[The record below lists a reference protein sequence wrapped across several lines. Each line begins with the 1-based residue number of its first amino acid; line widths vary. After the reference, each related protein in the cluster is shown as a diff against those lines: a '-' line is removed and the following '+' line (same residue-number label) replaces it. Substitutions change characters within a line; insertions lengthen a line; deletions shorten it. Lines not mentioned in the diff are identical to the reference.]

1 MSFFLTSTVSMLV
14 VLGIMVLVHEFGHF
28 AVAKLCGVRV
38 EVFSVGFGKRLF
50 GFRRGDTDY
59 RLSLLP
65 LGGYVRMS
73 GESGPQ
79 TGSGMAY
86 GLDPDAK
93 GKMPPEFGPNSRATG
108 DPGEF
113 CNHPRWQ
120 RILIG
125 LAGPVSNFLLALLL
139 MTGFYMMHNEVE
151 AFRSQPANIDFV
163 SDHTAA
169 AAAGLKPGDLITRFD
184 GVGNP
189 TWEQVSIRAAMNVGQ
204 TIRVDVKRD
213 GQTISTQLTV
223 PNPPGSADFDFDTIG
238 FVPRMQENPIRVRQ
252 IEDGMPAA
260 KAGLKPGDEILSVD
274 GLTLHSVDA
283 MLAFLQQDNGKP
295 IQLTVLR
302 DGRTF
307 QINLQPVMADAGNGH
322 PPVKL
327 YRIGF
332 APILPPLKIQQLPLP
347 AALKQSVHF
356 NLRYSGLIIEVLHR
370 MVTRRFAMQDLS
382 GPIGIA
388 RETGLAV
395 EQPGWQPLIGLMSII
410 SLNLGIFNLLPI
422 PILDGGVIVLLLIEG
437 VMRRDLNQEF
447 KERIYQAAF
456 VVLLIFA
463 AFVMFNDI
471 SKLQVFSKLKP

>member
-1 MSFFLTSTVSMLV
+1 MLI

-50 GFRRGDTDY
+50 GFRSGDTDY

-65 LGGYVRMS
+65 LGGYVKMS
-73 GESGPQ
+73 GESPGEE
-79 TGSGMAY
+79 S
-86 GLDPDAK
+86 
-93 GKMPPEFGPNSRATG
+93 TG
-108 DPGEF
+108 DPAEF
-113 CNHPRWQ
+113 SAHPRWQ

-151 AFRSQPANIDFV
+151 AFRSQAANIDFV

-169 AAAGLKPGDLITRFD
+169 ANAGLKPGDVITRFD
-184 GVGNP
+184 NVDKP

-204 TIRVDVKRD
+204 TIPVDVQRD
-213 GQTISTQLTV
+213 GQTVTTQLTV
-223 PNPPGSADFDFDTIG
+223 PNPRGGDDFDFDTIG
-238 FVPRMQENPIRVRQ
+238 FVPRMQEGPVRIRQ

-260 KAGLKPGDEILSVD
+260 KAGMKPGDQILSVD
-274 GLTLHSVDA
+274 GLMLHSSDA
-283 MLAFLQQDNGKP
+283 MLAFLQQDNGRP

-302 DGRTF
+302 DGKTF
-307 QINLQPVMADAGNGH
+307 PIALQPVMADTDSH
-322 PPVKL
+322 RL

-332 APILPPLKIQQLPLP
+332 APNLPPFKIQQLALP
-347 AALKQSVHF
+347 AALRQSVKF
-356 NLRYSGLIIEVLHR
+356 NLRYSGLILEVLHR
-370 MVTRRFAMQDLS
+370 MVTRRFAVQDLS

-395 EQPGWQPLIGLMSII
+395 EQPGWQPIIGLMSII

>member
-1 MSFFLTSTVSMLV
+1 MLV

-50 GFRRGDTDY
+50 GFRHGDTDY

-65 LGGYVRMS
+65 LGGYVKMS
-73 GESGPQ
+73 GEAPGEAS
-79 TGSGMAY
+79 
-86 GLDPDAK
+86 
-93 GKMPPEFGPNSRATG
+93 TG
-108 DPGEF
+108 DPAEF
-113 CNHPRWQ
+113 SAHPRWQ

-151 AFRSQPANIDFV
+151 AFRSQTANIDFV

-169 AAAGLKPGDLITRFD
+169 GSAGLKAGDVITRFD
-184 GVGNP
+184 TVTNP
-189 TWEQVSIRAAMNVGQ
+189 TWEQVSIRSAMNVGQ
-204 TIRVDVKRD
+204 TVPVDVKRG
-213 GQTISTQLTV
+213 GQAVSTQLAV
-223 PNPPGSADFDFDTIG
+223 PQPTGSDDFDFDTVG
-238 FVPRMQENPIRVRQ
+238 FIPRMQEDPIKVRQ
-252 IEDGMPAA
+252 IEPNMPAA
-260 KAGLKPGDEILSVD
+260 KAGLRAGDEILSVD

-283 MLAFLQQDNGKP
+283 MLAFLQQDSGRP
-295 IQLTVLR
+295 IHLTVLR
-302 DGRTF
+302 DGKTF
-307 QINLQPVMADAGNGH
+307 EVALQPIMADAGNGH
-322 PPVKL
+322 KL
-327 YRIGF
+327 FRIGF
-332 APILPPLKIQQLPLP
+332 APNLPPFKIQQLPLP
-347 AALKQSVHF
+347 EALHQSVKF

-370 MVTRRFAMQDLS
+370 MVTRHFAVQDLS

-388 RETGLAV
+388 RQTGLAV
-395 EQPGWQPLIGLMSII
+395 EQPGWQPIIGLMSII

-471 SKLQVFSKLKP
+471 SKLQVFTKLKP

>member
-50 GFRRGDTDY
+50 GFRHGDTDY

-65 LGGYVRMS
+65 LGGYVKMS
-73 GESGPQ
+73 GESPGEE
-79 TGSGMAY
+79 S
-86 GLDPDAK
+86 
-93 GKMPPEFGPNSRATG
+93 TG
-108 DPGEF
+108 DPAEF
-113 CNHPRWQ
+113 NAHPRWQ

-151 AFRSQPANIDFV
+151 AFRSQPADIDFI
-163 SDHTAA
+163 SDHSAA
-169 AAAGLKPGDLITRFD
+169 ATAGLKAGDLITRFD
-184 GVGNP
+184 SVNNP

-204 TIRVDVKRD
+204 TIPVDVKRD
-213 GQTISTQLTV
+213 GQSISMQLAIPT
-223 PNPPGSADFDFDTIG
+223 PTGTDDFDFDTVG
-238 FVPRMQENPIRVRQ
+238 FVPRMQEGPIRIRQ
-252 IEDGMPAA
+252 VEAGMPAA
-260 KAGLKPGDEILSVD
+260 KAGLKAGDQILSFD
-274 GLTLHSVDA
+274 GLALHSIDA
-283 MLAFLQQDNGKP
+283 MLAFQQQDSGRP
-295 IQLTVLR
+295 IQLTALR
-302 DGRTF
+302 NGQSF
-307 QINLQPVMADAGNGH
+307 QIELQPIMADEPNGH
-322 PPVKL
+322 KL
-327 YRIGF
+327 YRIGIT
-332 APILPPLKIQQLPLP
+332 PNLPPFKIQQLPLP
-347 AALKQSVHF
+347 EALRQSVRF
-356 NLRYSGLIIEVLHR
+356 NLRYSGLILEVLHR
-370 MVTRRFAMQDLS
+370 MVTRRFAVQDLS

-388 RETGLAV
+388 RQTGLAV
-395 EQPGWQPLIGLMSII
+395 EQPGWQPIIGLMSII

-471 SKLQVFSKLKP
+471 SKLQVFTKLKP

>member
-50 GFRRGDTDY
+50 GFRHGDTDY

-73 GESGPQ
+73 GETPGEES
-79 TGSGMAY
+79 
-86 GLDPDAK
+86 
-93 GKMPPEFGPNSRATG
+93 TG
-108 DPGEF
+108 DPAEF
-113 CNHPRWQ
+113 SAHPRWQ

-125 LAGPVSNFLLALLL
+125 LAGPVANFLLALLL

-151 AFRSQPANIDFV
+151 AFRGQPANIDFV

-169 AAAGLKPGDLITRFD
+169 AAAGLKAGDVMTRFD
-184 GVGNP
+184 NVYNP
-189 TWEQVSIRAAMNVGQ
+189 SWEQVSVRAALNVGQ
-204 TIRVDVKRD
+204 TVPVDVRRD
-213 GQTISTQLTV
+213 GQTVSTQLAIPT
-223 PNPPGSADFDFDTIG
+223 PHGSDDFDFDTVG
-238 FVPRMQENPIRVRQ
+238 FVPRMQDYPIKVRQ
-252 IEDGMPAA
+252 IEAGMPAA
-260 KAGLKPGDEILSVD
+260 KAGLKAGDQILSVN

-283 MLAFLQQDNGKP
+283 MLAFLQQDNGHP

-302 DGRTF
+302 DGKTF
-307 QINLQPVMADAGNGH
+307 QVDLQPVMADEPNGH
-322 PPVKL
+322 KL

-332 APILPPLKIQQLPLP
+332 APNVPPFKIQQLPFP
-347 AALKQSVHF
+347 QAFHQSVRF
-356 NLRYSGLIIEVLHR
+356 NLRYSGLIVEVLQR
-370 MVTRRFAMQDLS
+370 MVTRRFAVQDLS

-388 RETGLAV
+388 RQTGQAM
-395 EQPGWQPLIGLMSII
+395 EEPGWQPIIGLMSII

-471 SKLQVFSKLKP
+471 SKLQVFTKLKP

>member
-1 MSFFLTSTVSMLV
+1 MLV

-50 GFRRGDTDY
+50 GFRHGDTDY

-73 GESGPQ
+73 GE
-79 TGSGMAY
+79 
-86 GLDPDAK
+86 
-93 GKMPPEFGPNSRATG
+93 MPGEASTG
-108 DPGEF
+108 DPAEF
-113 CNHPRWQ
+113 SAHPRWQ

-151 AFRSQPANIDFV
+151 AFRSQPARIDFV

-169 AAAGLKPGDLITRFD
+169 AAAGLKAGDLITRFD
-184 GVGNP
+184 NVNNP
-189 TWEQVSIRAAMNVGQ
+189 TWEQLSLRAALNAGQ
-204 TIRVDVKRD
+204 TIPVDVQRD
-213 GQTISTQLTV
+213 GQTIAIQLSI
-223 PNPPGSADFDFDTIG
+223 PNPHGSDEFDFDTIG
-238 FVPRMQENPIRVRQ
+238 FVPRMQQDPIRVRQ
-252 IEDGMPAA
+252 IEPGMPAA
-260 KAGLKPGDEILSVD
+260 KAGLKAGDQILSVD
-274 GLTLHSVDA
+274 GLALHSVDA
-283 MLAFLQQDNGKP
+283 MLAFLQQGNGRP
-295 IQLTVLR
+295 IQLTALR
-302 DGRTF
+302 DGKTF
-307 QINLQPVMADAGNGH
+307 QIELQPIMADEPNGH
-322 PPVKL
+322 KL

-332 APILPPLKIQQLPLP
+332 APNLPPFKIQQLPLP
-347 AALKQSVHF
+347 AAVNQSVHF
-356 NLRYSGLIIEVLHR
+356 NLRYSGLILEVLHR
-370 MVTRRFAMQDLS
+370 MVTRRFAVQDLS

-395 EQPGWQPLIGLMSII
+395 EQPGWQPIIGLMSII

-447 KERIYQAAF
+447 RERLYQAAF

>member
-1 MSFFLTSTVSMLV
+1 MLI

-65 LGGYVRMS
+65 LGGYVKMS
-73 GESGPQ
+73 GETPGEKS
-79 TGSGMAY
+79 
-86 GLDPDAK
+86 
-93 GKMPPEFGPNSRATG
+93 TG

-113 CNHPRWQ
+113 NAHPRWQ

-151 AFRSQPANIDFV
+151 AFRSQPADIDFV

-169 AAAGLKPGDLITRFD
+169 ANAGLQSGDVITRFD
-184 GVGNP
+184 NVNNP
-189 TWEQVSIRAAMNVGQ
+189 TWEQVSIRSALNLGQ
-204 TIRVDVKRD
+204 TITVEVMRA
-213 GQTISTQLTV
+213 GQTIDTQLV
-223 PNPPGSADFDFDTIG
+223 IPNPHGGEDFDFDTIG
-238 FVPRMQENPIRVRQ
+238 FVPRMQDGPIRIRQ
-252 IEDGMPAA
+252 IESGMPAG
-260 KAGLKPGDEILSVD
+260 KAGLKEGDQILSVN
-274 GLTLHSVDA
+274 GLALHSVDA
-283 MLAFLQQDNGKP
+283 MLAFLQQDSGRP
-295 IQLTVLR
+295 ISLTVLR
-302 DGRTF
+302 DGQTF
-307 QINLQPVMADAGNGH
+307 QLALQPVMADEPNGH
-322 PPVKL
+322 KL

-332 APILPPLKIQQLPLP
+332 APNPAPFKIQQLPLP
-347 AALKQSVHF
+347 AALRQSVHF
-356 NLRYSGLIIEVLHR
+356 NLRNSGLILEVLQR
-370 MVTRRFAMQDLS
+370 MVTRRFAVQNLS

-437 VMRRDLNQEF
+437 VLRRDLNQEF

-471 SKLQVFSKLKP
+471 SKLSVFTKLKP

>member
-1 MSFFLTSTVSMLV
+1 MLV

-65 LGGYVRMS
+65 LGGYVKMS
-73 GESGPQ
+73 GEAPGEAS
-79 TGSGMAY
+79 
-86 GLDPDAK
+86 
-93 GKMPPEFGPNSRATG
+93 TG
-108 DPGEF
+108 DPAEF
-113 CNHPRWQ
+113 NAHPRWQ

-151 AFRSQPANIDFV
+151 AFRSQAANIDFV

-169 AAAGLKPGDLITRFD
+169 SNAGLKSGDLITRFD
-184 GVGNP
+184 SVKNP
-189 TWEQVSIRAAMNVGQ
+189 TWEQVSIRSAMNVGQ
-204 TIRVDVKRD
+204 IIPVDVQRD
-213 GQTISTQLTV
+213 GQTVSTQLVV
-223 PNPPGSADFDFDTIG
+223 PNPTGSDDFDFDTIG
-238 FVPRMQENPIRVRQ
+238 FVPRMQEDPIRVRQ
-252 IEDGMPAA
+252 IEAGMPAA
-260 KAGLKPGDEILSVD
+260 KAGLQAGDQILSVD
-274 GLTLHSVDA
+274 GMMLHSVDA
-283 MLAFLQQDNGKP
+283 MLAFLQQGNGRP
-295 IQLTVLR
+295 IQLTALR

-307 QINLQPVMADAGNGH
+307 QLTLQPIMADAGNGR
-322 PPVKL
+322 KL

-332 APILPPLKIQQLPLP
+332 APNLPPFKIQQLPLP
-347 AALKQSVHF
+347 EALKQSVHF
-356 NLRYSGLIIEVLHR
+356 NLRYSGLILEVLHR
-370 MVTRRFAMQDLS
+370 MITRRFAVQDLS

-388 RETGLAV
+388 KQTGLAV
-395 EQPGWQPLIGLMSII
+395 EQPGWQPIIGLMSII

-422 PILDGGVIVLLLIEG
+422 PILDGGMIALLLIEG
-437 VMRRDLNQEF
+437 IMRRDLNQEF
-447 KERIYQAAF
+447 RERLYQAAF

>member
-1 MSFFLTSTVSMLV
+1 MLV

-65 LGGYVRMS
+65 LGGYVKMS
-73 GESGPQ
+73 GESPGEA
-79 TGSGMAY
+79 S
-86 GLDPDAK
+86 
-93 GKMPPEFGPNSRATG
+93 TG
-108 DPGEF
+108 DPAEF
-113 CNHPRWQ
+113 NAHPRWQ

-125 LAGPVSNFLLALLL
+125 LAGPVSNFLLALAL

-151 AFRSQPANIDFV
+151 AFRSQAASIDFV

-169 AAAGLKPGDLITRFD
+169 AAAGLKAGDLMTRFD
-184 GVGNP
+184 NVDNP

-204 TIRVDVKRD
+204 VIPVDVKRD
-213 GQTISTQLTV
+213 GQTVSTEMMI
-223 PNPPGSADFDFDTIG
+223 PNPRGSDEFDFDTIG
-238 FVPRMQENPIRVRQ
+238 FVPRMQEDPVRIRQ
-252 IEDGMPAA
+252 LEAGMPAA
-260 KAGLKPGDEILSVD
+260 KAGMKPGDQILSVD
-274 GLTLHSVDA
+274 GLALHSSDA
-283 MLAFLQQDNGKP
+283 MLAFLQQGNGKP

-302 DGRTF
+302 DGKTF
-307 QINLQPVMADAGNGH
+307 QIALQPVMADTDRH
-322 PPVKL
+322 RL

-332 APILPPLKIQQLPLP
+332 APNLPPFKIQQLPLP
-347 AALKQSVHF
+347 EALKQSVHF
-356 NLRYSGLIIEVLHR
+356 NLRYSGLILEVLHR
-370 MVTRRFAMQDLS
+370 MVTRRFAVQDLS

-395 EQPGWQPLIGLMSII
+395 EQPGWQPIIGLMSII

>member
-50 GFRRGDTDY
+50 GFRHGDTDY

-73 GESGPQ
+73 GE
-79 TGSGMAY
+79 
-86 GLDPDAK
+86 
-93 GKMPPEFGPNSRATG
+93 MPGEASTG

-113 CNHPRWQ
+113 SAHPRWQ

-151 AFRSQPANIDFV
+151 AFRSQPARIDFV

-169 AAAGLKPGDLITRFD
+169 ATAGLKAGDLITRFD
-184 GVGNP
+184 NVNNP
-189 TWEQVSIRAAMNVGQ
+189 TWEQLSLRAALNAGQ
-204 TIRVDVKRD
+204 TIPVDVQRD
-213 GQTISTQLTV
+213 GQTIPIQLSI
-223 PNPPGSADFDFDTIG
+223 PNPHGSDEFDFDTIG
-238 FVPRMQENPIRVRQ
+238 FVPRMQQDPIRVRQ
-252 IEDGMPAA
+252 IEPGMPAA
-260 KAGLKPGDEILSVD
+260 KAGLKAGDLILSVD
-274 GLTLHSVDA
+274 GLALHSVDA
-283 MLAFLQQDNGKP
+283 MLAFLQQGNGRP
-295 IQLTVLR
+295 IHLTALR
-302 DGRTF
+302 DGKTF
-307 QINLQPVMADAGNGH
+307 EIELQPIMADEPNGH
-322 PPVKL
+322 KL

-332 APILPPLKIQQLPLP
+332 APNLPPFKIQQLPLP
-347 AALKQSVHF
+347 AAINQSVHF
-356 NLRYSGLIIEVLHR
+356 NLRYSGLILEVLHR
-370 MVTRRFAMQDLS
+370 MVTRRFAVQDLS

-395 EQPGWQPLIGLMSII
+395 EQPGWQPIIGLMSII

-447 KERIYQAAF
+447 RERLYQAAF

>member
-38 EVFSVGFGKRLF
+38 EVFSIGFGKRLF

-65 LGGYVRMS
+65 FGGYVRMS
-73 GESGPQ
+73 GEAPGEAS
-79 TGSGMAY
+79 
-86 GLDPDAK
+86 
-93 GKMPPEFGPNSRATG
+93 TG
-108 DPGEF
+108 DPAEF
-113 CNHPRWQ
+113 SAHPRWQ

-125 LAGPVSNFLLALLL
+125 LAGPVSNFLLALFL

-151 AFRSQPANIDFV
+151 AFRSDAASIDFV

-169 AAAGLKPGDLITRFD
+169 SAAGLKPGDLITRFD
-184 GVGNP
+184 GVQNP

-204 TIRVDVKRD
+204 TFPVDIRRD
-213 GQTISTQLTV
+213 GQTVESMLTV
-223 PNPPGSADFDFDTIG
+223 PNPRSDDFDFEAIG
-238 FVPRMQENPIRVRQ
+238 FVPRMQADPIRVRQ
-252 IEDGMPAA
+252 IEPNMPAA
-260 KAGLKPGDEILSVD
+260 KAGLQVGDEILSVN
-274 GLTLHSVDA
+274 GLALHSVDA
-283 MLAFLQQDNGKP
+283 MLAFLQQGNGKP
-295 IQLTVLR
+295 IELTVLR
-302 DGRTF
+302 QGKQF
-307 QINLQPVMADAGNGH
+307 QLDLQPVMADAGSGH
-322 PPVKL
+322 KL

-332 APILPPLKIQQLPLP
+332 APNLPPFKIQQLSLP

-356 NLRYSGLIIEVLHR
+356 NLRYSGLILEVLHR
-370 MVTRRFAMQDLS
+370 MVTRRFAVQDLS

-395 EQPGWQPLIGLMSII
+395 EQPGWQPIIGLMSII

-471 SKLQVFSKLKP
+471 SKLEVFSKLKP

>member
-38 EVFSVGFGKRLF
+38 EVFSIGFGKRLF
-50 GFRRGDTDY
+50 GFRHGDTDY

-73 GESGPQ
+73 GEAPGEE
-79 TGSGMAY
+79 T
-86 GLDPDAK
+86 
-93 GKMPPEFGPNSRATG
+93 TG

-113 CNHPRWQ
+113 SAHPRWQ

-125 LAGPVSNFLLALLL
+125 LAGPVCNFLLALFL

-151 AFRSQPANIDFV
+151 AFRSQAANIDFV

-169 AAAGLKPGDLITRFD
+169 ANAGLKAGDLITRFD
-184 GVGNP
+184 SVVNP
-189 TWEQVSIRAAMNVGQ
+189 TWEQVSLRAALNVGQ
-204 TIRVDVKRD
+204 TIPVEVKRA
-213 GQTISTQLTV
+213 GQTVNTMLAV
-223 PNPPGSADFDFDTIG
+223 PQPVGSDDFDFDTVG
-238 FVPRMQENPIRVRQ
+238 FVPRMQEDPITVRQ
-252 IEDGMPAA
+252 IEPDMPAA
-260 KAGLKPGDEILSVD
+260 KAGLQAGDKILSVD

-295 IQLTVLR
+295 IQLDVER
-302 DGRTF
+302 AGKSF
-307 QINLQPVMADAGNGH
+307 QIPLQPIMADAGSGH
-322 PPVKL
+322 KL

-332 APILPPLKIQQLPLP
+332 APNLPPFKIQQLPLP
-347 AALKQSVHF
+347 EALHQSVKF
-356 NLRYSGLIIEVLHR
+356 NLRYSGLILEVLHR
-370 MVTRRFAMQDLS
+370 MVTRHFAVQDLS

-388 RETGLAV
+388 RQTGLAV
-395 EQPGWQPLIGLMSII
+395 EQPGWQPIIGLMSII

-422 PILDGGVIVLLLIEG
+422 PILDGGVIVLLMIEG
-437 VMRRDLNQEF
+437 IMRRDLNQEF

-471 SKLQVFSKLKP
+471 SKLQVFTKLKP

>member
-1 MSFFLTSTVSMLV
+1 MLV

-38 EVFSVGFGKRLF
+38 EVFSIGFGKRLF

-65 LGGYVRMS
+65 LGGYVKMS
-73 GESGPQ
+73 GESPGEV
-79 TGSGMAY
+79 S
-86 GLDPDAK
+86 
-93 GKMPPEFGPNSRATG
+93 TG
-108 DPGEF
+108 DPAEF
-113 CNHPRWQ
+113 SAHPRWQ
-120 RILIG
+120 RMLIG
-125 LAGPVSNFLLALLL
+125 LAGPVANFLLALLL

-151 AFRSQPANIDFV
+151 AFRSQPASIDFV
-163 SDHTAA
+163 ADHTAA

-184 GVGNP
+184 GVTNP
-189 TWEQVSIRAAMNVGQ
+189 TWEQVSIRSAMNVAQ
-204 TIRVDVKRD
+204 TIPVDVKRD
-213 GQTISTQLTV
+213 GQIVNTQLTI
-223 PNPPGSADFDFDTIG
+223 PQPRGGDDFDFDTVG
-238 FVPRMQENPIRVRQ
+238 FVPRMQEDPIRVRQ
-252 IEDGMPAA
+252 IEAGMPAA
-260 KAGLKPGDEILSVD
+260 KAGLKAGDQILSVD

-283 MLAFLQQDNGKP
+283 MLAFLQQGNGRP
-295 IQLTVLR
+295 IQLTALR
-302 DGRTF
+302 DGKTF
-307 QINLQPVMADAGNGH
+307 QIELQPIMADAGNGH
-322 PPVKL
+322 KL

-332 APILPPLKIQQLPLP
+332 APNLPPFKIQQLPLP

-356 NLRYSGLIIEVLHR
+356 NLRYSGLILEVLHR
-370 MVTRRFAMQDLS
+370 MVTRRFAVQDLS

-395 EQPGWQPLIGLMSII
+395 EQPGWQPIIGLMSII

-422 PILDGGVIVLLLIEG
+422 PILDGGVIALLLIEG
-437 VMRRDLNQEF
+437 VMRRDLNPEF
-447 KERIYQAAF
+447 RERIYQAAF

>member
-65 LGGYVRMS
+65 LGGYVKMS
-73 GESGPQ
+73 GETPGEAS
-79 TGSGMAY
+79 
-86 GLDPDAK
+86 
-93 GKMPPEFGPNSRATG
+93 TG
-108 DPGEF
+108 DPAEF
-113 CNHPRWQ
+113 NAHPRWQ

-139 MTGFYMMHNEVE
+139 MTGFYMMHNAVE
-151 AFRSQPANIDFV
+151 AFRSRPASIDFV

-169 AAAGLKPGDLITRFD
+169 AAAGLRSGDLITHFD
-184 GVGNP
+184 NVSNP

-204 TIRVDVKRD
+204 TIPVDVRRG
-213 GQTISTQLTV
+213 GQSVSTELAV
-223 PNPPGSADFDFDTIG
+223 PNPRDGDDFDFDTVG
-238 FVPRMQENPIRVRQ
+238 FVPRMQEDPIRVRQ
-252 IEDGMPAA
+252 IEPDMPAA
-260 KAGLKPGDEILSVD
+260 KAGLKVGDQILSVD

-283 MLAFLQQDNGKP
+283 MLAFLQQDNGRP
-295 IQLTVLR
+295 IHLSVLR

-307 QINLQPVMADAGNGH
+307 QIDLQPVLADEPNGH
-322 PPVKL
+322 KL
-327 YRIGF
+327 FRIGF
-332 APILPPLKIQQLPLP
+332 APNVPPFKIEQLPLP
-347 AALKQSVHF
+347 QALHQSVHF
-356 NLRYSGLIIEVLHR
+356 NLHYSGLILEVLHR
-370 MVTRRFAMQDLS
+370 MVTRRFAVQDLS

-388 RETGLAV
+388 KQTGLAV
-395 EQPGWQPLIGLMSII
+395 EQPGWQPIIGLMSII

-437 VMRRDLNQEF
+437 IMRRDLNQEF

-463 AFVMFNDI
+463 VFVMFNDI

>member
-38 EVFSVGFGKRLF
+38 EVFSIGFGKRLF

-65 LGGYVRMS
+65 LGGYVKMS
-73 GESGPQ
+73 GESPGEA
-79 TGSGMAY
+79 S
-86 GLDPDAK
+86 
-93 GKMPPEFGPNSRATG
+93 TG
-108 DPGEF
+108 DPAEF
-113 CNHPRWQ
+113 NAHPRWQ

-151 AFRSQPANIDFV
+151 AFRSQTANIDFV

-169 AAAGLKPGDLITRFD
+169 AAAGLKAGDLITRFD
-184 GVGNP
+184 SVTNP
-189 TWEQVSIRAAMNVGQ
+189 TWEQVSIRSAMNVGQ
-204 TIRVDVKRD
+204 RIPVDVKRD
-213 GQTISTQLTV
+213 GQIVSMQMTIPQ
-223 PNPPGSADFDFDTIG
+223 PRGGDDFDFDTVG
-238 FVPRMQENPIRVRQ
+238 FVPRMQEDPIRVRQ
-252 IEDGMPAA
+252 IEAGMPAA
-260 KAGLKPGDEILSVD
+260 KAGLKAGDQILSVD

-283 MLAFLQQDNGKP
+283 MLAFLQQGNGRP
-295 IQLTVLR
+295 IQMTVLR
-302 DGRTF
+302 EGKPF
-307 QINLQPVMADAGNGH
+307 QIELQPIMADEPNGH
-322 PPVKL
+322 RL

-332 APILPPLKIQQLPLP
+332 APNLPPFKIQQLPLP
-347 AALKQSVHF
+347 AALKQSVRF
-356 NLRYSGLIIEVLHR
+356 NLRYSGLILEVLQR
-370 MVTRRFAMQDLS
+370 MVTRRFAVQDLS

-395 EQPGWQPLIGLMSII
+395 QQPGWQPLIGLMSII

-471 SKLQVFSKLKP
+471 SKLQMFSKLKP

>member
-1 MSFFLTSTVSMLV
+1 MSFFLTSTVSMLI

-50 GFRRGDTDY
+50 GFRHGDTDY

-73 GESGPQ
+73 GETGPQ
-79 TGSGMAY
+79 TGS
-86 GLDPDAK
+86 
-93 GKMPPEFGPNSRATG
+93 PEFGMNGTATG

-113 CNHPRWQ
+113 CAHPRWQ

-125 LAGPVSNFLLALLL
+125 LAGPVANFLLALLL

-151 AFRSQPANIDFV
+151 AFRAQPANIDFV

-169 AAAGLKPGDLITRFD
+169 AAAGLKTGDLITRFD
-184 GVGNP
+184 NVTNP
-189 TWEQVSIRAAMNVGQ
+189 TWEQVSVRAALNVGQ
-204 TIRVDVKRD
+204 TVPVDVKRD
-213 GQTISTQLTV
+213 GQTINTLLAI
-223 PNPPGSADFDFDTIG
+223 PNPQGSDDFDFDTVG
-238 FVPRMQENPIRVRQ
+238 FVPRMQDDPVRIRQ
-252 IEDGMPAA
+252 IESGMPAA
-260 KAGLKPGDEILSVD
+260 KAGLKPGDQILSVD

-283 MLAFLQQDNGKP
+283 MLAFLQQDNGRP
-295 IQLTVLR
+295 VHLTVLR
-302 DGRTF
+302 DGQTF
-307 QINLQPVMADAGNGH
+307 QVELQPVMADEPNGH
-322 PPVKL
+322 RL

-332 APILPPLKIQQLPLP
+332 ATNLPPFKIQQLPLP
-347 AALKQSVHF
+347 QALHQSVRF
-356 NLRYSGLIIEVLHR
+356 NLRYSGLIIEVLER
-370 MVTRRFAMQDLS
+370 MVTRRFAVQDLS

-388 RETGLAV
+388 RQTGLAV
-395 EQPGWQPLIGLMSII
+395 EEPGWQPLIGLMSII

-471 SKLQVFSKLKP
+471 SKLQVFTKLKP